1 MDPGD
6 SSQVKRRRRRRRHSE
21 KPEENTGEVPA
32 FSEVRFVRRIG
43 DFIVVPAFFLVL
55 LLAPLPMGAN
65 RDWAWS
71 PLVLAIAAIAV
82 LCALGTGF
90 GGGFDAASG
99 ERGPLLVLIA
109 CFAAYVLVA
118 FLQMTTLA
126 PLTASAALYARAR
139 EILGQA
145 HAAIPSLAID
155 AERNTLLKVAAYG
168 LIFLLAR
175 TICQDKR
182 RARILLM
189 VFILSGI
196 LVMSYAALM
205 HASVGSCYVGS
216 YLKKQGDFT
225 LGERCVMS
233 GTFVNSNSFGCFMGM
248 TALAAVALIASKPP
262 RDDDQDDEAGADDS
276 TLSKVTG
283 ARVILTAVALYL
295 LGGLMISK
303 SRAGLAATAIGAML
317 MVYLLVRGRSGEGR
331 SVRGPLMIGGTI
343 VLVVGIIAGN
353 EFLNKLSLFSD
364 SGSTDRFHI
373 WRATLE
379 AIRLSPWLGWG
390 LGSYA
395 DIYTVLQPIQMP
407 IANDLA
413 HSTPLEVVAEMGIPG
428 ALVAFMLVLVPWGVC
443 LRGAV
448 RRGSQRDLPIAGFA
462 IAGIAIVH
470 SLVDFSL
477 QMPAIAFMVSA
488 LLGMGWAQTFLP
500 REKKKVRRSAKRGA

>member
-1 MDPGD
+1 MDSGD
-6 SSQVKRRRRRRRHSE
+6 SSQVRRRRRRHSR
-21 KPEENTGEVPA
+21 KAEENPGEVPA

-43 DFIVVPAFFLVL
+43 DFLVVPAFFLVL
-55 LLAPLPMGAN
+55 LLAPLPMGGN
-65 RDWAWS
+65 RDWAWA

-90 GGGFDAASG
+90 GGGFNAAAG

-118 FLQMTTLA
+118 FLQMSTLA

-145 HAAIPSLAID
+145 HAAIPSLALD
-155 AERNTLLKVAAYG
+155 AERNGLLRVAAYG

-182 RARILLM
+182 RARMLLM

-248 TALAAVALIASKPP
+248 TALAAVALIASRPL
-262 RDDDQDDEAGADDS
+262 RDDDDQEEAEEGADDS
-276 TLSKVTG
+276 VLGKVTG

-303 SRAGLAATAIGAML
+303 SRAGLAASAIGAMI

-331 SVRGPLMIGGTI
+331 SIRVPLAIGGAI
-343 VLVVGIIAGN
+343 FLVVGGIAGS
-353 EFLNKLSLFSD
+353 EFLNKLSLLSD
-364 SGSTDRFHI
+364 SGSIDRLYI
-373 WRATLE
+373 WRATIE
-379 AIRLSPWLGWG
+379 AIRQSPWLGWG

-395 DIYTVLQPIQMP
+395 DIYAIVQPIEMP

-428 ALVAFMLVLVPWGVC
+428 ALIAFMLVLLPLGVC
-443 LRGAV
+443 LRGALA
-448 RRGSQRDLPIAGFA
+448 RRGSQRDMPIACFA
-462 IAGIAIVH
+462 IACVAIVH

-500 REKKKVRRSAKRGA
+500 REKKKVRRSGKR

>member
-6 SSQVKRRRRRRRHSE
+6 PSQVRRRRRRRND
-21 KPEENTGEVPA
+21 KPAENPGEVPA
-32 FSEVRFVRRIG
+32 FSEVRFVRGIG
-43 DFIVVPAFFLVL
+43 DFLAVPAFYLVL
-55 LLAPLPMGAN
+55 LVAPLPMGAN

-82 LCALGTGF
+82 LSALGNGF
-90 GGGFDAASG
+90 GGGFSAAAG
-99 ERGPLLVLIA
+99 ERAPLLLLIT
-109 CFAAYVLVA
+109 CFVAYLLVA
-118 FLQMTTLA
+118 FLQMSTMA
-126 PLTASAALYARAR
+126 PVTASAALYARAR

-155 AERNTLLKVAAYG
+155 AGRNTLLKVAAYG
-168 LIFLLAR
+168 LIFLIAR
-175 TICQDKR
+175 TMCREKR
-182 RARILLM
+182 RARVLLM
-189 VFILSGI
+189 VLILSGM
-196 LVMSYAALM
+196 LVMSYAVLM
-205 HASVGSCYVGS
+205 HMSVGSCYVGS

-248 TALAAVALIASKPP
+248 AALAAVALIASKPV
-262 RDDDQDDEAGADDS
+262 RDDEDVEEEAGAHDS
-276 TLSKVTG
+276 ILNKVTG
-283 ARVILTAVALYL
+283 TRVILTAIALYL

-303 SRAGLAATAIGAML
+303 SRAGLAATAIGAI
-317 MVYLLVRGRSGEGR
+317 LLVLLHVRGRSGEGG
-331 SVRGPLMIGGTI
+331 SVRTPLMIGGGI
-343 VLVVGIIAGN
+343 VLVVGIIAGS
-353 EFLNKLSLFSD
+353 EFLNKLSLISD
-364 SGSTDRFHI
+364 AGSTDRLYI
-373 WRATLE
+373 WRATIE

-395 DIYTVLQPIQMP
+395 DIYTVLQPVEMP

-428 ALVAFMLVLVPWGVC
+428 GVIAILLVLVPWGVC
-443 LRGAV
+443 LRGALV
-448 RRGSQRDLPIAGFA
+448 RRGSQRDLPIAAFA
-462 IAGIAIVH
+462 IACIAIVH

-500 REKKKVRRSAKRGA
+500 REKKPQRVRKR

>member
-6 SSQVKRRRRRRRHSE
+6 SSQVRRRRRRRSRTA
-21 KPEENTGEVPA
+21 EENPGEVPA
-32 FSEVRFVRRIG
+32 FSEVRFVRRLG
-43 DFIVVPAFFLVL
+43 DFVVVAAFFLVL

-82 LCALGTGF
+82 LCALGLGF
-90 GGGFDAASG
+90 GGGLNAAAG

-118 FLQMTTLA
+118 FLQMSTLA

-145 HAAIPSLAID
+145 HAAIPTLALD
-155 AERNTLLKVAAYG
+155 AERNVLLRLAAYG

-182 RARILLM
+182 RARMLLL
-189 VFILSGI
+189 VFVLSGV

-248 TALAAVALIASKPP
+248 TALAAVALIASKPL
-262 RDDDQDDEAGADDS
+262 RDDDDPEEEEGANDS
-276 TLSKVTG
+276 VLGKVTG

-303 SRAGLAATAIGAML
+303 SRAGLAATAIGAVL

-331 SVRGPLMIGGTI
+331 SVRVPLAIGGVI
-343 VLVVGIIAGN
+343 VLVVGVIAGN
-353 EFLNKLSLFSD
+353 EFLNKLSLISD
-364 SGSTDRFHI
+364 SGSIDRLHI
-373 WRATLE
+373 WRATIE

-395 DIYTVLQPIQMP
+395 DIYTMLQPIEMP

-428 ALVAFMLVLVPWGVC
+428 ALIGFMLVLLPLGVC

-448 RRGSQRDLPIAGFA
+448 RRGSQRDMPIAAFA
-462 IAGIAIVH
+462 IACVAILH

-500 REKKKVRRSAKRGA
+500 REKKKVRRSGKR